1 MASDKEVIALL
12 QEFSSIHP
20 LEFLQKL
27 DVQSMGISNVLC
39 FLMCADHEVTAGEIS
54 DYMNVSTARVAVLL
68 KKMSDKGLI
77 EKHADPSD
85 ARRVMVAITDSGKE
99 LFEKQQREI
108 LLYSGAVVDHFGV
121 DKIKEFIESCRQI
134 REIVDKVEQQEIQK
148 SKQKH
153 D

>member
-1 MASDKEVIALL
+1 MALDKEVIALL

-99 LFEKQQREI
+99 LFEEQQREI

>member
-121 DKIKEFIESCRQI
+121 VKIKEFIESCRQI
-134 REIVDKVEQQEIQK
+134 RQIIDKVEQQEIQK

>member
-121 DKIKEFIESCRQI
+121 DKIKEFIENCRQI
-134 REIVDKVEQQEIQK
+134 RQIVDKVEQQEIQK

>member
-20 LEFLQKL
+20 LEFLQKI

-39 FLMCADHEVTAGEIS
+39 FLMCADHEVSAGEIS
-54 DYMNVSTARVAVLL
+54 EYMNVSTARVAVLL

-77 EKHADPSD
+77 EKHTDPSD
-85 ARRVMVAITDSGKE
+85 ARRVLVAITDSGKA
-99 LFEKQQREI
+99 LFQEQQREI

-121 DKIKEFIESCRQI
+121 DKIQEFIGICRQI
-134 REIVDKVEQQEIQK
+134 RDIIDKVEKQELENK
-148 SKQKH
+148 KKK
-153 D
+153 

>member
-134 REIVDKVEQQEIQK
+134 RQIIDKVEQQEIQK

>member
-39 FLMCADHEVTAGEIS
+39 FLMYADHEVTAGEIS

>member
-85 ARRVMVAITDSGKE
+85 ARRVMVAITDSGKA
-99 LFEKQQREI
+99 LFEEQQREI

>member
-85 ARRVMVAITDSGKE
+85 ARRVMVAITESGKE

-134 REIVDKVEQQEIQK
+134 RQIIDKVEQQEIQK

>member
-1 MASDKEVIALL
+1 MASEKEVIELL

-54 DYMNVSTARVAVLL
+54 EYMNVSTARVAVLL

-77 EKHADPSD
+77 EKHTDPSD
-85 ARRVMVAITDSGKE
+85 GRKVMVAITDSGKA
-99 LFEKQQREI
+99 LFQEQQREI
-108 LLYSGAVVDHFGV
+108 LLYSSAVVDHFGAE
-121 DKIKEFIESCRQI
+121 KIKEFIDSCRQI
-134 REIVDKVEQQEIQK
+134 RQIIDKVEQQELEK
-148 SKQKH
+148 NKKQ
-153 D
+153 

>member
-85 ARRVMVAITDSGKE
+85 ARRVMVAITDSGKA
-99 LFEKQQREI
+99 LFEEQQREI
-108 LLYSGAVVDHFGV
+108 LLYSGAVVDHFGE

-134 REIVDKVEQQEIQK
+134 RQIVDKVEQQEIQK

>member
-20 LEFLQKL
+20 LEFLQKI

-39 FLMCADHEVTAGEIS
+39 FLMCADHEVSAGEIS
-54 DYMNVSTARVAVLL
+54 EYMNVSTARVAVLL

-77 EKHADPSD
+77 EKQTDPSD
-85 ARRVMVAITDSGKE
+85 ARRVLVAITDSGKA
-99 LFEKQQREI
+99 LFQEQQREI

-121 DKIKEFIESCRQI
+121 DKIQEFIGICRQI
-134 REIVDKVEQQEIQK
+134 RDIIDKVEKQELENK
-148 SKQKH
+148 KNK
-153 D
+153 

>member
-54 DYMNVSTARVAVLL
+54 EYMNVSTARVAVLL

-77 EKHADPSD
+77 EKHTDPSD
-85 ARRVMVAITDSGKE
+85 GRKVMVAITDSGKA
-99 LFEKQQREI
+99 LFQEQQREI
-108 LLYSGAVVDHFGV
+108 LLYSGAVVDHFGTE
-121 DKIKEFIESCRQI
+121 KIKEFIENCRQI
-134 REIVDKVEQQEIQK
+134 RQIIDKVEQQELENK
-148 SKQKH
+148 GKQ
-153 D
+153 

>member
-39 FLMCADHEVTAGEIS
+39 FLMYADHEVTAGEIS

-85 ARRVMVAITDSGKE
+85 ARRVMVAITDSGKA
-99 LFEKQQREI
+99 LFEEQQREI

>member
-54 DYMNVSTARVAVLL
+54 EYMNVSTARVR
-68 KKMSDKGLI
+68 S
-77 EKHADPSD
+77 
-85 ARRVMVAITDSGKE
+85 
-99 LFEKQQREI
+99 
-108 LLYSGAVVDHFGV
+108 
-121 DKIKEFIESCRQI
+121 
-134 REIVDKVEQQEIQK
+134 
-148 SKQKH
+148 
-153 D
+153 

>member
-85 ARRVMVAITDSGKE
+85 ARRVMVAITDSGKA
-99 LFEKQQREI
+99 LFEEQQREI

-121 DKIKEFIESCRQI
+121 DKIKEFIENCRQI
-134 REIVDKVEQQEIQK
+134 RQIVDKVEQQEIQK

>member
-1 MASDKEVIALL
+1 MASEKEVIELL

-54 DYMNVSTARVAVLL
+54 EYMNVSTARVAVLL

-77 EKHADPSD
+77 EKHTDPSD
-85 ARRVMVAITDSGKE
+85 GRKVMVAITDSGKA
-99 LFEKQQREI
+99 LFQEQQREM
-108 LLYSGAVVDHFGV
+108 LLYSGAILDHFGV
-121 DKIKEFIESCRQI
+121 EKIKEFIDSCRQI
-134 REIVDKVEQQEIQK
+134 SQIVDKVEQQDLK
-148 SKQKH
+148 SKTSK
-153 D
+153 

>member
-108 LLYSGAVVDHFGV
+108 LLYSGAVVDHFVV

-134 REIVDKVEQQEIQK
+134 RQIIDKVEQQEIQK

>member
-1 MASDKEVIALL
+1 MASEKEVIELL

-54 DYMNVSTARVAVLL
+54 EYMNVSTARVAVLL

-77 EKHADPSD
+77 EKHTDPSD
-85 ARRVMVAITDSGKE
+85 GRKVMVAITDSGKA
-99 LFEKQQREI
+99 LFQEQQREI
-108 LLYSGAVVDHFGV
+108 LLYSGAVVDHFGAE
-121 DKIKEFIESCRQI
+121 KIKEFIDSCRQI
-134 REIVDKVEQQEIQK
+134 RQIIDKVEQQELENK
-148 SKQKH
+148 GKQ
-153 D
+153 

>member
-85 ARRVMVAITDSGKE
+85 ARRVMVAITDSGKA
-99 LFEKQQREI
+99 LFEEQQREI

-134 REIVDKVEQQEIQK
+134 RQIIDKVEQQEIQK

>member
-99 LFEKQQREI
+99 LFEEQQREI

>member
-39 FLMCADHEVTAGEIS
+39 FLMYADHEVTAGEIS

-99 LFEKQQREI
+99 LFEEQQREI